1 MSGQNFLFT
10 GDLDQANELKVI
22 QKYPALTADVMKTG
36 HHGSKTSSAPAFIEH
51 LNPKLAII
59 SAGRNN
65 RYGHPNAETSV
76 TLKKNNVPFVITAQ
90 SGMIKLKVD
99 QRKKFKIETCD
110 QTDIKV
116 KKGKN
121 ESSADH

>member
-1 MSGQNFLFT
+1 MIISKKTLLFSSILSLFL
-10 GDLDQANELKVI
+10 EISRCPK
-22 QKYPALTADVMKTG
+22 K
-36 HHGSKTSSAPAFIEH
+36 

-65 RYGHPNAETSV
+65 RYGHPNAETLV
-76 TLKKNNVPFVITAQ
+76 TLKKNKVPFVITAQ

-99 QRKKFKIETCD
+99 QRKKFKIETFD